1 MEEWR
6 ELARTVPGT
15 LLRVAEGT
23 IGLLGTLD
31 SAHQALAALIRLAL
45 SLLRGDAAAVAI
57 NRDEVRE
64 QPDARAT
71 LDDARRALVRLRELH
86 DTASQVFLL
95 CGTRLAAEADDPD
108 PLWKTWARHHG
119 ETSRHG
125 SRALESL
132 RSAASHFRASKDALL
147 MVRSLPRQSPE
158 WMAWVSAALNLLRR
172 AVWAVTKAR
181 LAARRMRDAVAVEL
195 EDASRVLNR

>member
-23 IGLLGTLD
+23 IELLGTLD
-31 SAHQALAALIRLAL
+31 SAHRALAALIRVAL
-45 SLLRGDAAAVAI
+45 SLLRGDADAVAV
-57 NRDEVRE
+57 NRGEVRE
-64 QPDARAT
+64 HPDARAM

-86 DTASQVFLL
+86 DMASQVFHL
-95 CGTRLAAEADDPD
+95 CATRLAPEAADA
-108 PLWKTWARHHG
+108 LWKTWSRHSG

-132 RSAASHFRASKDALL
+132 RSAASHARASRDALL
-147 MVRSLPRQSPE
+147 MVRSLPRHSPE
-158 WMAWVSAALNLLRR
+158 WTAWVLASMNLLRR
-172 AVWAVTKAR
+172 AVWAATKAR

-195 EDASRVLNR
+195 EDASKVINR